1 MYLLCTYNE
10 NDLFFS
16 LPIGEQSV
24 ARKITISGQ
33 MANAPNIKSLN
44 VTFGYITIKRAS
56 MGAKVFFLSCL
67 FFVKN
72 PFVLW
77 KFE

>member
-16 LPIGEQSV
+16 LPFGEQSV

-33 MANAPNIKSLN
+33 MADAPKIKSLN
-44 VTFGYITIKRAS
+44 GTFRVYRDKKSIYG
-56 MGAKVFFLSCL
+56 G
-67 FFVKN
+67 
-72 PFVLW
+72 
-77 KFE
+77 